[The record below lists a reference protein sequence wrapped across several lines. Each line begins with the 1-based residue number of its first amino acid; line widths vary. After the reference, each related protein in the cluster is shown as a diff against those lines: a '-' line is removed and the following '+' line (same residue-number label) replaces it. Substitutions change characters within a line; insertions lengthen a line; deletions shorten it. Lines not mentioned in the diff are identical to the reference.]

1 MKEHR
6 IQHCYREDGLHFT
19 DDGEDFLSLR
29 YDGDVVIRSRAK
41 NGSRHI
47 HVTPF
52 PGLLP
57 WIISQLTVGE
67 SDLWV
72 GIYPLPKS
80 AHRRI
85 RIRSVIT
92 LFVVESEKYPLVLAR
107 EPLDARD
114 VDELIRVLPP
124 PLALLNAGQVHY
136 NARAP
141 HACPPLL

>member
-1 MKEHR
+1 MKEHL
-6 IQHCYREDGLHFT
+6 IQHCYRENGLHFT
-19 DDGEDFLSLR
+19 DHGEDFLSLR
-29 YDGDVVIRSRAK
+29 YDGDVVIRSRAN

-52 PGLLP
+52 PGLLL
-57 WIISQLTVGE
+57 WIISQLSLGE

-72 GIYPLPKS
+72 GIYPLPKA

-92 LFVVESEKYPLVLAR
+92 LFVVEPETYPLVLAR

-114 VDELIRVLPP
+114 VNELIRVLPP
-124 PLALLNAGQVHY
+124 TLALLNAGQVHY

-141 HACPPLL
+141 HACPSLL